1 MKSKF
6 LAGACIL
13 ATLSLFSC
21 QAKKTVDAARA
32 ASCISSLTED
42 TKVVVKGGLTD
53 ELLKDIASAISEG
66 GNKIDLDISKTTGL
80 TEIGEFAF
88 SGCGLT
94 SVTVPS
100 SVTVIRALA
109 FDNCSGL
116 TSVTIPD
123 SVTKIG
129 REAFYGCR
137 GLTSVEIPD
146 SVTEIG
152 ERAFYG
158 CSGLENI
165 RVSSGNKVY
174 DSRSNCNAIIETSS
188 NTLIAGCKN
197 TVIPDSVTE
206 IDWSAFIG
214 CDNLKNI
221 NASERVTRMV
231 RNAM

>member
-129 REAFYGCR
+129 TCAFR
-137 GLTSVEIPD
+137 D
-146 SVTEIG
+146 
-152 ERAFYG
+152 
-158 CSGLENI
+158 CSGLEKI
-165 RVSSGNKVY
+165 TVSSGNKVY